1 MSGSRRAFFRH
12 AALAGAGVL
21 GCPAIVRSATTAAT
35 APDARPRHL
44 IHLVADGTSIGTLTL
59 GDHFSRLHRKT
70 GLRWLD
76 LCRQPAAHTALVNMR
91 SLNSWV
97 TDSAAASSS
106 WSTGSRVVNGV
117 LNQLPDGTN
126 LRPLCSL
133 AAEAGWKRGLVTT
146 TEITHATPA
155 GFAANTDN
163 RGTAE
168 HIALQYLE
176 RKIDVLLGG
185 GRKYFEPTR
194 RKDKR
199 DLHAEF
205 ARAGYS
211 VLQTAS
217 QLAAA
222 PRGQPCLG
230 TFASGHLPFTI
241 DHQASDELRKTVPTL
256 ADMTRAALRQLEA
269 AGHFILQV
277 EGGRVDHGAHACDIA
292 TAVRDLVAFD
302 DALAICLEFQ
312 QRVPDTLL
320 VVTTDHG
327 TANPGLNGTGSG
339 YKETI
344 PLFTNILKATRSFES
359 LEPDLVKNPSA
370 AHLQRLLKEATGYN
384 APDAKIALV
393 LAAFQKKG
401 QALYSH
407 MNSVEAH
414 LGQLLANHLGV
425 GWTGTSHTADFVPL
439 VAFGPGASRFTG
451 FLQNTDV
458 FRIYTDLAQIDY
470 RNPEAPLLGECQ
482 PTADEVETRAAW
494 V

>member
-1 MSGSRRAFFRH
+1 MAAQRSSTAQEPSVEASSTPITSCTTGWASTARTAASSVAASLYTGITTATQGPSAARADAAARPEKAGAGRRLAFSADRESFAFIRFGLQPGVSKARPNPASGNRARCWQETEVPLSFVDMSGSRRAFFRH

-256 ADMTRAALRQLEA
+256 ADMTNSSWPPVTMWTSN
-269 AGHFILQV
+269 H
-277 EGGRVDHGAHACDIA
+277 GGEN
-292 TAVRDLVAFD
+292 F
-302 DALAICLEFQ
+302 
-312 QRVPDTLL
+312 
-320 VVTTDHG
+320 
-327 TANPGLNGTGSG
+327 
-339 YKETI
+339 
-344 PLFTNILKATRSFES
+344 
-359 LEPDLVKNPSA
+359 
-370 AHLQRLLKEATGYN
+370 TGYN
-384 APDAKIALV
+384 QAYSDGRVQWHNVTEFPSSYPFADASYMMGSEWIR
-393 LAAFQKKG
+393 F
-401 QALYSH
+401 YW
-407 MNSVEAH
+407 VER
-414 LGQLLANHLGV
+414 L
-425 GWTGTSHTADFVPL
+425 
-439 VAFGPGASRFTG
+439 
-451 FLQNTDV
+451 
-458 FRIYTDLAQIDY
+458 
-470 RNPEAPLLGECQ
+470 
-482 PTADEVETRAAW
+482 
-494 V
+494 